1 MNTKLLM
8 ASSALL
14 LGAAGVAGTFLPQEL
29 LVSLHLPASGVL
41 PLIIQLH
48 AAVLLAFGI
57 ANWMAKGSTIGGIY
71 NRPLALGNLIHF
83 AVGAITLA
91 KFVIASAAPAFVVV
105 ATAVY
110 VAFTIGFGV
119 VVFGRGTT

>member
-14 LGAAGVAGTFLPQEL
+14 LGAAGV
-29 LVSLHLPASGVL
+29 
-41 PLIIQLH
+41 
-48 AAVLLAFGI
+48 
-57 ANWMAKGSTIGGIY
+57 
-71 NRPLALGNLIHF
+71 
-83 AVGAITLA
+83 
-91 KFVIASAAPAFVVV
+91 APAFVVV

-119 VVFGRGTT
+119 VVFGRGTA